1 VEFFHNKEI
10 KMKYWCYNEYDPDSP
25 KADEYGGYVV
35 TLCEDEILKHYY
47 PYWSGEMIKKFGQEE
62 FDKTYCKLDCID
74 DWVVVNWAWE
84 SK

>member
-1 VEFFHNKEI
+1 MECFQNKEI
-10 KMKYWCYNEYDPDSP
+10 KMKYWCYNEYDPNNS
-25 KADEYGGYVV
+25 KANSGYVV
-35 TLCEDEILKHYY
+35 TLSEDEILENYY
-47 PYWSGEMIKKFGQEE
+47 PYWSERMIKKFGQEE